1 MPTTFMKKSG
11 MQKCTQENKSMP
23 LHQNMDPYIL
33 LSTLNMK
40 MRNDNVGLL
49 HVCCQYDLNEKQ
61 VCNILNPLGWHYVEA
76 IKQFKPA

>member
-1 MPTTFMKKSG
+1 
-11 MQKCTQENKSMP
+11 
-23 LHQNMDPYIL
+23 
-33 LSTLNMK
+33 